1 MKLTRRAF
9 IGTTAA
15 ASLSAPLVNAGGHGR
30 PKVVVIGGVAEVRL
44 LEMGGQDVLL
54 SISDEVD
61 SVVAFAVVR

>member
-30 PKVVVIGGVAEVRL
+30 PKVVVIGGVAEVR
-44 LEMGGQDVLL
+44 
-54 SISDEVD
+54 
-61 SVVAFAVVR
+61 